1 MNKKR
6 KKRLEKK
13 KKSNHSN
20 TFAIFFQGN
29 APNKNV
35 ISFWLKLFPISFLHS
50 IGPGVLKRSINFLFL
65 HKVRKIMG
73 KKGLSKRK
81 KKKKKELTD
90 GYKKKI
96 KIICGRGWFYTD

>member
-6 KKRLEKK
+6 KKLNKKRKKRIRKEKK
-13 KKSNHSN
+13 LNHSN
-20 TFAIFFQGN
+20 TFPIFFQGN

-35 ISFWLKLFPISFLHS
+35 ISFWLKLFPISFFYG
-50 IGPGVLKRSINFLFL
+50 ICPGILIRCINFLFL

-81 KKKKKELTD
+81 KRKKRVD
-90 GYKKKI
+90 
-96 KIICGRGWFYTD
+96 RWV